1 MDIIG
6 DTFTEDHDKVFAK
19 VFDDILGGNVPE
31 VPNVD
36 HAVRDFDLDT
46 TTCHGVQ
53 NSLDNCHYDRQG
65 RWCRGG
71 VAAVC
76 AVVFAMSVHPHQ
88 AVVAVLGATADL
100 GGQGLRTHVKV
111 DLPGRPSGRSPGP
124 AAGWWLPLL
133 LGRLRCRLWLGRLC
147 CRLWL
152 RPLGCRLWHRSRRL
166 LHLWRRL
173 ALIQVKRDMASGRCP
188 ARCRPCRGG
197 RCRGRPRCGEVW
209 RCRRPGV
216 SSRARR

>member
-6 DTFTEDHDKVFAK
+6 DTFTEDHGKVFAK

-88 AVVAVLGATADL
+88 AVVAVLGATADPA
-100 GGQGLRTHVKV
+100 GTRLRVHVKV
-111 DLPGRPSGRSPGP
+111 
-124 AAGWWLPLL
+124 
-133 LGRLRCRLWLGRLC
+133 
-147 CRLWL
+147 
-152 RPLGCRLWHRSRRL
+152 
-166 LHLWRRL
+166 
-173 ALIQVKRDMASGRCP
+173 
-188 ARCRPCRGG
+188 
-197 RCRGRPRCGEVW
+197 
-209 RCRRPGV
+209 
-216 SSRARR
+216 SS

>member
-76 AVVFAMSVHPHQ
+76 AVVFAMSVQ
-88 AVVAVLGATADL
+88 FSVDT
-100 GGQGLRTHVKV
+100 GQR
-111 DLPGRPSGRSPGP
+111 
-124 AAGWWLPLL
+124 
-133 LGRLRCRLWLGRLC
+133 
-147 CRLWL
+147 
-152 RPLGCRLWHRSRRL
+152 
-166 LHLWRRL
+166 
-173 ALIQVKRDMASGRCP
+173 
-188 ARCRPCRGG
+188 
-197 RCRGRPRCGEVW
+197 
-209 RCRRPGV
+209 
-216 SSRARR
+216 

>member
-71 VAAVC
+71 VAAVR
-76 AVVFAMSVHPHQ
+76 AVVFAMSVQ
-88 AVVAVLGATADL
+88 FVYSD
-100 GGQGLRTHVKV
+100 Q
-111 DLPGRPSGRSPGP
+111 
-124 AAGWWLPLL
+124 
-133 LGRLRCRLWLGRLC
+133 
-147 CRLWL
+147 
-152 RPLGCRLWHRSRRL
+152 
-166 LHLWRRL
+166 
-173 ALIQVKRDMASGRCP
+173 
-188 ARCRPCRGG
+188 
-197 RCRGRPRCGEVW
+197 
-209 RCRRPGV
+209 
-216 SSRARR
+216 